1 MNYSVVLPII
11 MMANILYFLIKIL
24 FRFIKLFNSSTVSN
38 YITILLNKLYTL
50 WVLVDLGSKDPHIYL
65 QRSSVFR
72 GRKKIYIGKFST
84 IQRYSCIEAIEEYKG
99 ELYTPQIKIGEN
111 VNIGEYNHIT
121 SINSIIIGDGVL
133 TGRRVTISDNNHGA
147 FDSEELNNM
156 PKERKLTSKG
166 PIDIGDN
173 VWIGENACV
182 LSGVKIGK
190 GSIVAANAVVL
201 KDVPPFCLVAGIP
214 AKIIKQ
220 CVF

>member
-1 MNYSVVLPII
+1 ML
-11 MMANILYFLIKIL
+11 ANILYFFINIL
-24 FRFIKLFNSSTVSN
+24 FRFVKFFNSRIISNFLTV
-38 YITILLNKLYTL
+38 LLNKLYTL
-50 WVLVDLGSKDPHIYL
+50 WVFVDLGSKDPHIYL
-65 QRSSVFR
+65 QRSSKFL
-72 GRKKIYIGKFST
+72 GRKNIFIGKHST
-84 IQRYSCIEAIEEYKG
+84 IQRYSCIEAIEEYEG
-99 ELYTPQIKIGEN
+99 EFYTPKIKIGKN

-147 FDSEELNNM
+147 FDSEELKIM

-166 PIDIGDN
+166 PVEIGDN

-190 GSIVAANAVVL
+190 GCIIAANAVVS
-201 KDVPPFCLVAGIP
+201 KDVPPFCLVAGVP